1 MRYIF
6 SAILVAFMFVNFA
19 NITTA
24 GAQTGTT
31 TSSSSDPVTTLPSK
45 AEDVSDSQL
54 RDFLQKAQASGM
66 SDEQMRQAAIA
77 KGMDPAEVTK
87 LQSRINIIRTA
98 KDANTTNPE
107 KNTDD
112 KKTDETKNTT
122 SVKANQSAGPQI
134 FGAEY
139 FNNSNLTFEPNLR
152 IPPPPNYRLG
162 PDDQLL
168 VTVYGNSTAEW
179 RLPVN
184 PEGNISIPNVGL
196 LNVNGK
202 TLEQATGMV
211 KSKLAANHY
220 AIGNG
225 TNVAVT
231 IGNPRSIKV
240 IMIGEI
246 SRPGTLTISSFS
258 TVFNAL
264 YASGGPTANA
274 SFRKIQVIRNGAIIK
289 TLDIYDFLLTGSLKD
304 NIVLQDGDM
313 IRVPTY
319 NVRITLTGQVKK
331 PAIFEVLPGE
341 TLQNVINFAGGFTD
355 IAYKAGVKTTQ
366 LTDQDR
372 RVVDIKASDFSNY
385 VPLNGDSYIVD
396 RILDTYENRVS
407 IYGAVTRPGQF
418 ELDKGLTLTQLIA
431 KASGLRQDAFTS
443 RGFISRLKSD
453 NTSELISFDVSAIM
467 NKTSA
472 DIVLKREDV
481 VSIASKFDLRNEYIV
496 SINGEVRNGGDF
508 AYAEKM
514 TVEDLIIQAGGFTES
529 ASAKRIEIARRI
541 SDSDPTKKNSPVS
554 QLFSINVDDQFKVN
568 ASSFILEPFDVVFVY
583 TLPGYEK
590 QRTVKIE
597 GEVLYPGPYPIT
609 SRDEKISDLIKRAG
623 GLTAS
628 ADIEG
633 GRLKRVDKSGIDIQ
647 KSKADINEVNQKR
660 QDRLAHIQKTLKD
673 STSNITDQLKNDY
686 VGIDIRQILSK
697 PGSNIDL
704 ILEEGDVLR
713 IPKQQQL
720 VKVQGEVLF
729 PSSVVYEGAR
739 SLSGFV
745 NSAGGFSPNAMK
757 RRAYVVYANGT
768 VKATHSFL
776 FIKSYPVIKPGSEIV
791 IPKRPEHK
799 GISASE
805 VGGIAGALASAAA
818 VLIGIITL
826 TR

>member
-1 MRYIF
+1 MRYF
-6 SAILVAFMFVNFA
+6 LSAFLVAVMFVNFA
-19 NITTA
+19 NIITA
-24 GAQTGTT
+24 GAQTSST

-45 AEDVSDSQL
+45 AEDVSDGQL
-54 RDFLQKAQASGM
+54 RDMIQKAQSAGM
-66 SDEQMRQAAIA
+66 SDEQIRQTAIS
-77 KGMDPAEVTK
+77 KGMDPAEVDK
-87 LQSRINIIRTA
+87 LQSRISIIRTA
-98 KDANTTNPE
+98 KDANASNPDKIVE
-107 KNTDD
+107 D
-112 KKTDETKNTT
+112 KKKVDIKKTT
-122 SVKANQSAGPQI
+122 SAKINQGSGPQI

-139 FNNSNLTFEPNLR
+139 FNNANLTFEPNLR

-168 VTVYGNSTAEW
+168 ITVYGNSTAEW

-196 LNVNGK
+196 VNVNGK
-202 TLEQATGMV
+202 TLEQVTGII
-211 KSKLAANHY
+211 KSKLVSNHY
-220 AIGNG
+220 AIGRG
-225 TNVAVT
+225 TNLAVT

-274 SFRKIQVIRNGAIIK
+274 SFRKIHVIRNGAIVK
-289 TLDIYDFLLTGSLKD
+289 TLDLYDFLLTGSLKD

-319 NVRITLTGQVKK
+319 NVKVMLTGQVKK

-341 TLQNVINFAGGFTD
+341 TLQNVIGFAGGYTD
-355 IAYKAGVKTTQ
+355 IAYKATIKATQ

-372 RVVDIKASDFSNY
+372 KVVDIKAPDFGNY
-385 VPLNGDSYIVD
+385 IPLNGDSYIVD
-396 RILDTYENRVS
+396 HILDTYENRVS
-407 IYGAVTRPGQF
+407 IYGAVIRPGQF
-418 ELDKGLTLTQLIA
+418 ELEKGLTLTQLIA

-443 RGFISRLKSD
+443 RGFISRLKAD

-467 NKTSA
+467 NKTSV
-472 DIVLKREDV
+472 DIPLKHEDV

-514 TVEDLIIQAGGFTES
+514 TVEDLIIQANGFTES
-529 ASAKRIEIARRI
+529 ASAKRIDIARRI

-554 QLFSINVDDQFKVN
+554 QLFSINVDDQFKLNV
-568 ASSFILEPFDVVFVY
+568 SSFILQPFDVVTVY

-597 GEVLYPGPYPIT
+597 GEVMYPGPFTIT
-609 SRDEKISDLIKRAG
+609 TRDERVSDLIKRAG

-628 ADIEG
+628 ADIDG
-633 GRLKRVDKSGIDIQ
+633 GRLKRADKSGIDIQ
-647 KSKADINEVNQKR
+647 KSKADINEINKER
-660 QDRLAHIQKTLKD
+660 KDRLAHIHKTLKD

-686 VGIDIRQILSK
+686 VGIDIRGILSK
-697 PGSNIDL
+697 PGANIDL

-720 VKVQGEVLF
+720 VKVDGEVLF
-729 PSSVVYEGAR
+729 PSSVVYDGSR

-745 NSAGGFSPNAMK
+745 NSAGGFSSNAMK

-776 FIKSYPVIKPGSEIV
+776 FIKSYPTVKPGSEIV
-791 IPKRPEHK
+791 VPKRPERK
-799 GISASE
+799 GVSASE

-818 VLIGIITL
+818 ALIGVITL